1 LTQTHAEETSARF
14 GSLNRRGTRRAR
26 IRNSQFSINLITSLI
41 VNLLP
46 LNSLLLQVDRI
57 SYTPPN
63 FTRSLLDDISF
74 SLAAGEFI
82 TLTGITG
89 AGKST
94 LLRLLNRLSEPTT
107 GQILLNGE
115 HYRSIP
121 PITLRQ
127 RVMLVAQEPKLL
139 GMKVR
144 EALAYPLQLRSLG
157 AAEIKQRIVTVTE
170 QLEIP
175 NDWFDR
181 TELQLSA
188 GQKQIVSIARG
199 IVTQPQILLLDEP
212 IANLDFATAE
222 RVLTT
227 ISNMT
232 RSQQIGTI
240 VVAHQLELA
249 AKVSDRLLYLHDG
262 KLLLNQ
268 VSNSV
273 NWQDLQQQIRAAEN
287 QSIAEWE

>member
-1 LTQTHAEETSARF
+1 M
-14 GSLNRRGTRRAR
+14 
-26 IRNSQFSINLITSLI
+26 
-41 VNLLP
+41 
-46 LNSLLLQVDRI
+46 LLQLDRI
-57 SYTPPN
+57 DYTPPN
-63 FTRSLLDDISF
+63 FTRLLLSDISF
-74 SLAAGEFI
+74 SLVAGECI

-94 LLRLLNRLSEPTT
+94 LLRLLNRLSEPTA

-115 HYRSIP
+115 NYRSIP

-127 RVMLVAQEPKLL
+127 RVMSVSQEPKLL

-144 EALAYPLQLRSLG
+144 ETLAYPLQLRALG
-157 AAEIKQRIVTVTE
+157 TEEIKQRILTVTE

-175 NDWFDR
+175 SDWFDR
-181 TELQLSA
+181 TESQLSV

-199 IVTQPQILLLDEP
+199 IITQPQILLLDEP
-212 IANLDFATAE
+212 IANLDLDTAT

-227 ISNMT
+227 ITNLT

-240 VVAHQLELA
+240 IVNHQLELA
-249 AKVSDRLLYLHDG
+249 AQFSDRLLYLHEG
-262 KLLLNQ
+262 KLSIDR
-268 VSNSV
+268 VTSTID
-273 NWQDLQQQIRAAEN
+273 WQELQQQIRAAES

>member
-1 LTQTHAEETSARF
+1 M
-14 GSLNRRGTRRAR
+14 
-26 IRNSQFSINLITSLI
+26 
-41 VNLLP
+41 
-46 LNSLLLQVDRI
+46 LLQLDRI
-57 SYTPPN
+57 DYTPPN
-63 FTRSLLDDISF
+63 FTRLLLSDISF
-74 SLAAGEFI
+74 SLVAGECI

-94 LLRLLNRLSEPTT
+94 LLRLLNRLSEPTA

-115 HYRSIP
+115 NYRSIP

-127 RVMLVAQEPKLL
+127 RVMSVSQEPKLL

-144 EALAYPLQLRSLG
+144 ETLAYPLQLRALG
-157 AAEIKQRIVTVTE
+157 TEEIKQRILTVTE

-175 NDWFDR
+175 TDWFDR
-181 TELQLSA
+181 TESQLSV

-199 IVTQPQILLLDEP
+199 IITRPQVLLLDEP
-212 IANLDFATAE
+212 IANLDLDTAT

-227 ISNMT
+227 ITNLT

-240 VVAHQLELA
+240 IVNHQLELA
-249 AKVSDRLLYLHDG
+249 AQFSDRLLYLHEG
-262 KLLLNQ
+262 KLSIDR
-268 VSNSV
+268 VTSTID
-273 NWQDLQQQIRAAEN
+273 WQELQQQIRAAES